1 MIVVIGNDYLVNGL
15 RMGGVDKGIVV
26 SNIEEFEE
34 KVEEYLNDSIDI
46 LILPEAMLDKANW
59 RIKKKIDEIAKPV
72 VVTLP
77 DINAKYE
84 SSRLKEL
91 IKRALGF
98 DLIR

>member
-1 MIVVIGNDYLVNGL
+1 MADFFW
-15 RMGGVDKGIVV
+15 
-26 SNIEEFEE
+26 E
-34 KVEEYLNDSIDI
+34 
-46 LILPEAMLDKANW
+46 
-59 RIKKKIDEIAKPV
+59 IKKKIDEIAKPV